1 MAPLYKPLYT
11 AFLHS
16 IKLFEYRIAIKFD
29 KDTFAAEQNNY
40 LSKIVNVYIVCD
52 WPALPR
58 NPTNNLRFKNYL
70 FGLTSIVK
78 ILIKKKVCGTT
89 FDSASSWSFGN
100 DFARNVIIFGV
111 DNHSSSHLGNLKN
124 NVLVLG
130 EGPTYGINGSFD
142 SPEKRKAKFCLSLH
156 YNANNSYLFVN
167 GKKNFIFKADN
178 KNVNFS
184 TQFCLG
190 SISNRFSATEYRQVS
205 LFKWKCVW
213 FSSRLQFYWYIWHTV
228 LNNHKY
234 LMTKSTIK

>member
-1 MAPLYKPLYT
+1 M
-11 AFLHS
+11 
-16 IKLFEYRIAIKFD
+16 
-29 KDTFAAEQNNY
+29 
-40 LSKIVNVYIVCD
+40 
-52 WPALPR
+52 PR

-100 DFARNVIIFGV
+100 DFARYVIIFGV

-167 GKKNFIFKADN
+167 GKKILYLKLTIKMLTFQLSFVLEVFLTDL
-178 KNVNFS
+178 V
-184 TQFCLG
+184 LL
-190 SISNRFSATEYRQVS
+190 SID
-205 LFKWKCVW
+205 
-213 FSSRLQFYWYIWHTV
+213 
-228 LNNHKY
+228 KY
-234 LMTKSTIK
+234 LYLNGNVYDFPVDYNSIDTSDILY